1 MGKGFRIVLFS
12 TLLVFQI
19 VSGQEFTI
27 NTKKIERQARK
38 LIKRKK
44 VPGLSISV
52 IRNDSLM
59 FSKGY
64 GYADLENKVLIN
76 SRETLFRIASISKSL
91 SAYGLAKAVEQN
103 YINLDTTAF
112 AYLPNFP
119 QKKYDFTIR
128 DLGGHLSGIRSY
140 KGNEFKNSENLS
152 IREGLEFFKSD
163 SLLFEPRTDYAYT
176 SYGWNLISMAI
187 ENAVKTSFEDFMKKN
202 VLNPLSL
209 KQTIADKNEYIE
221 GKAIFYSKPKL
232 RRKFHEVEEVH
243 NYFKL
248 AGGGYLSTSEDIANF
263 GKALLNYR
271 KIDAT
276 IFNEFITSQTLND
289 NSKTY
294 YGIGFQTSFDHKN
307 RPYFGHFG
315 SGLGGYGLFYVYPR
329 QKTVI
334 VILMNCSDPKQ
345 QKRFNK
351 IIDAVVDK

>member
-1 MGKGFRIVLFS
+1 MKKRLNIYLFSVLF
-12 TLLVFQI
+12 VFQI
-19 VSGQEFTI
+19 ANSQEYEI

-44 VPGLSISV
+44 VPGLSISI

-64 GYADLENKVLIN
+64 GYADLENKILIN
-76 SRETLFRIASISKSL
+76 SKETLFRIASISKSL
-91 SAYGLAKAVEQN
+91 SAYGLAKAVEQK

-112 AYLPNFP
+112 AYLPDFP
-119 QKKYDFTIR
+119 KKRYDFTIR
-128 DLGGHLSGIRSY
+128 DLGGHLAGIRSY

-152 IREGLEFFKSD
+152 IKEGLDFFKSD
-163 SLLFEPRTDYAYT
+163 SLLFEPRTNYAYT

-187 ENAVKTSFEDFMKKN
+187 EYAVGTSFEDFMKVN
-202 VLNPLSL
+202 VLNSL
-209 KQTIADKNEYIE
+209 DLRQTIPDKNEE
-221 GKAIFYSKPKL
+221 THRKAIFYAKHKL
-232 RRKFHEVEEVH
+232 KRKFYEVEGVH

-263 GKALLNYR
+263 GKSLLNYK
-271 KIDAT
+271 KIDST
-276 IFNEFITSQTLND
+276 IFNEFITSQILND

-294 YGIGFQTSFDHKN
+294 YGIGFQTSFDHNN

-315 SGLGGYGLFYVYPR
+315 SGLGGYGLFYVYPYE
-329 QKTVI
+329 KTVI

-345 QKRFNK
+345 HKRFNK
-351 IIDAVVDK
+351 IIDAAFNE